1 MLAVALTEMSLYF
14 PGVLYLIGCIVFAVN
29 FKEHYI
35 DAVLLDCE
43 LSYSFVFSI
52 IALVLEIVAG
62 VLMIIDVKKSE
73 AW

>member
-1 MLAVALTEMSLYF
+1 MLAVALTEMLYF
-14 PGVLYLIGCIVFAVN
+14 SGVLYLIGCIVFAVN

-52 IALVLEIVAG
+52 IALVLEIVSG